1 MNDYFYFILKNLFV
15 FMIFKLCPDFFSYI
29 EKRFDGKA
37 QVIFK
42 IYDIINWE
50 TNNCN
55 THIGQY
61 LKKYNKSG
69 DEIWSV
75 NRL

>member
-1 MNDYFYFILKNLFV
+1 
-15 FMIFKLCPDFFSYI
+15 MIFKLCPDFFSYI

-55 THIGQY
+55 THIAQY

-69 DEIWSV
+69 NEIWSV